1 MTKPETLSEGAHVT
15 PQTFIRSRREVVA
28 VEDRHAN
35 EVSVYDGMA
44 DQVLAEWTDEQFLV
58 DPDVLPESHQF
69 EGPMQ
74 TLIDWAGPLDGTTV
88 LETGSGFGTLTCW
101 LAMNGAQVIATD
113 ISSRCLEVVRERAER
128 NGVGD
133 RITTI
138 NTPVETL
145 DGIDD
150 DSVDVVFGRTV
161 AHHFELPPS
170 AASMYRVLKP
180 GGRAVF
186 AEPVLLLPD
195 WVFRL
200 RRSRAVTSV
209 FPPFVHT
216 PDERSFDLEMIEDLS
231 APFDRVTTAYF
242 GVLTRVSSFVR
253 VPDRLF
259 ATVSRVDQAI
269 LGRVGAARTLSRYLV
284 IRLDKSPVGGVDGG

>member
-1 MTKPETLSEGAHVT
+1 MATNR
-15 PQTFIRSRREVVA
+15 TFITSRRDEIPL
-28 VEDRHAN
+28 EHRHAN
-35 EVSVYDGMA
+35 EKSVYDDMA
-44 DQVLAEWTDEQFLV
+44 DQVLAEWTDEEMLV
-58 DPDVLPESHQF
+58 DPDELPECHQF

-74 TLIDWAGPLDGTTV
+74 TLIDWAGPLEGKTV
-88 LETGSGFGTLTCW
+88 LETGSGFGTLSCW
-101 LAMNGAQVIATD
+101 LAMNGARVIATD
-113 ISSRCLEVVRERAER
+113 ISPKCLEVVEERARR
-128 NGVGD
+128 NGVAD

-145 DGIDD
+145 EGIEDE
-150 DSVDVVFGRTV
+150 SVDLVFGRTV

-186 AEPVLLLPD
+186 AEPVMLLPD

-200 RRSRAVTSV
+200 RRSRAVTKV

-216 PDERSFDLEMIEDLS
+216 PDERSFDHEMIDDLS
-231 APFDRVTTAYF
+231 APFDKVTIAHF

-259 ATVSRVDQAI
+259 AAVSRVDQKI
-269 LGRVGAARTLSRYLV
+269 LERVDAAQTLSRYMV
-284 IRLDKSPVGGVDGG
+284 IRMDKSPTGAADV